1 MANGPNKPTT
11 NETQSGASGND
22 MNDEDTDQ
30 LSNDGVASLCA
41 TIDQLDSCLDSLE
54 QKNDSLQSKM
64 KAFLNSM
71 NEENSE
77 EEKVTPE
84 VDKKTTKDK

>member
-1 MANGPNKPTT
+1 MLWSNFICT
-11 NETQSGASGND
+11 NDITFHLLFSLPSYIA
-22 MNDEDTDQ
+22 
-30 LSNDGVASLCA
+30 GVASLCA

-54 QKNDSLQSKM
+54 QKNDSLQAKM

>member
-1 MANGPNKPTT
+1 MTLHFICYFIFQFYIA
-11 NETQSGASGND
+11 
-22 MNDEDTDQ
+22 
-30 LSNDGVASLCA
+30 GVSSLCA